1 MDAIDREIIAL
12 LQREGRIS
20 LTDLAREVGLTLS
33 PAHRRLKHLE
43 QTGVI
48 YGYRALVDPMTLDL
62 GLEALVFVTMRQED
76 RGTITAFEEAVTHV
90 PNIIQA
96 QRLLGDP
103 DYVLRIRAADIKD
116 LTRLTDETLF
126 DLPGV
131 HLMNSHPVAK
141 NIVTER
147 PYPHIT
153 TPENPR
159 D

>member
-12 LQREGRIS
+12 LQQDGRMS

-33 PAHRRLKHLE
+33 PAHRRLQHLE
-43 QTGVI
+43 EAGVI
-48 YGYRALVDPMTLDL
+48 YGYRAMVDPEALDL

-76 RGTITAFEEAVTHV
+76 RDTITAFEEAVTRI

-103 DYVLRIRAADIKD
+103 DYVLRIRAANIQD
-116 LTRLTDETLF
+116 LTRITDETLF

-141 NIVTER
+141 NIVTDR
-147 PYPHIT
+147 PYPA
-153 TPENPR
+153 
-159 D
+159 